1 MGISTIAKCD
11 ICGVERKATNHW
23 FVASFS
29 KSSIV
34 QGAACIRIYA
44 YSLDRAIQPDAAV
57 LCGQDHLSQW
67 TSKQVPLLFPE
78 VKMSKTYEVEEV
90 RDSEDLDDGA

>member
-1 MGISTIAKCD
+1 MGISTTAKCD

-44 YSLDRAIQPDAAV
+44 YSLDRAIQPNAAV

-67 TSKQVPLLFPE
+67 TSKQVPLLFPARETPE
-78 VKMSKTYEVEEV
+78 VDAV
-90 RDSEDLDDGA
+90 RDSEDSNDPN